1 MGRGGQRPDQ
11 VTRPP
16 KAAASPRMDV
26 AVAILLSQGRV
37 WIQSRR
43 TRDSLMGCWE
53 FPGGKL
59 KPGESVR
66 AGLRRE
72 VREELGLDL
81 SECPVELYGRASYC
95 YPEQTVD
102 IRFFLCRLPTPP
114 SPEPRAGGS
123 NWPMPLPLSGSPRP
137 TTSIVRKL
145 GEMMKNR

>member
-1 MGRGGQRPDQ
+1 MDRGGPRPDQ

-16 KAAASPRMDV
+16 KAAAPRRVDV

-37 WIQSRR
+37 WIQPRR

-59 KPGESVR
+59 KQGEAAR
-66 AGLRRE
+66 DGLRRE

-81 SECPVELYGRASYC
+81 SEYPVELYGKAGYY

-102 IRFFLCRLPTPP
+102 IRFFLCRLPSTP
-114 SPEPRAGGS
+114 SLTQGRWVELAR
-123 NWPMPLPLSGSPRP
+123 LSTYRFPPANR
-137 TTSIVRKL
+137 SIVRRL
-145 GEMMKNR
+145 GELKP

>member
-1 MGRGGQRPDQ
+1 M
-11 VTRPP
+11 TRPP
-16 KAAASPRMDV
+16 KAAPPRVDV

-37 WIQSRR
+37 WIQPRR

-59 KPGESVR
+59 KPGE
-66 AGLRRE
+66 AAGDGLRRE

-81 SECPVELYGRASYC
+81 PGIHLELCGRAHHS

-114 SPEPRAGGS
+114 S
-123 NWPMPLPLSGSPRP
+123 LSHGRWIELARLSTFRFPP
-137 TTSIVRKL
+137 ANASIVRRL
-145 GEMMKNR
+145 GEMTKNT

>member
-16 KAAASPRMDV
+16 KAAASPRVDV

-114 SPEPRAGGS
+114 H
-123 NWPMPLPLSGSPRP
+123 LSQGRWIELARLSTFRFPP
-137 TTSIVRKL
+137 ANASIVRRL

>member
-16 KAAASPRMDV
+16 KAAASPRVDV

-81 SECPVELYGRASYC
+81 SEYPVELYGRASYC

-114 SPEPRAGGS
+114 H
-123 NWPMPLPLSGSPRP
+123 LSQGRWIELARLSTFRFPP
-137 TTSIVRKL
+137 ANASIVRKL
-145 GEMMKNR
+145 GEMTRNT